1 MEPVNIAFISLGC
14 DKNLYD
20 SEVMLGII
28 DANGYNI
35 VQNEEDA
42 DIIIVNT
49 CGFIKEA
56 NEESIDNILRVAE
69 YKQTGRL
76 KAIIAAGCM
85 VERYKDDIFKNLPE
99 VDAVIGTNDIEKIAD
114 IIKEIN
120 SGKRNIMFVSG
131 IEKNINPDYLL
142 KRRITTLGGL
152 AYLKIAEGC
161 NNFCTYCTIP
171 SIKGKYRSR
180 PIEDIEAEAMRL
192 SKLGVSELIIVA
204 QDTALYGIDLYKEK
218 TLSKLIRK
226 LSEIDDIKWI
236 RLMYCYPENIDD
248 SLIDEIASNKKVL
261 HYIDMPIQ
269 HSCDTVLKR
278 MGRKSTKE
286 KLYKVIKKL
295 REKISDICIRTTV
308 ITGFP
313 NETEKE
319 FEELCNFIKDIRFD
333 RLGVFAYSR
342 EEGTPAYNMDNQIDE
357 EVKIKRK
364 NIILDMQRDISEEK
378 CKDFI
383 GKEIEVIV
391 EGRFEN
397 NGKKTY
403 LCRSYRDCYE
413 VDGYVFLDSE
423 NEYMSGDYVKVFVTG
438 ASYYDLIGVEADESA
453 Q

>member
-56 NEESIDNILRVAE
+56 NEESIDNILRAAE

-226 LSEIDDIKWI
+226 LSEIDGIKWI

-295 REKISDICIRTTV
+295 REKNKRYMYKNYCYNRIS
-308 ITGFP
+308 
-313 NETEKE
+313 K
-319 FEELCNFIKDIRFD
+319 
-333 RLGVFAYSR
+333 
-342 EEGTPAYNMDNQIDE
+342 
-357 EVKIKRK
+357 
-364 NIILDMQRDISEEK
+364 
-378 CKDFI
+378 
-383 GKEIEVIV
+383 
-391 EGRFEN
+391 
-397 NGKKTY
+397 
-403 LCRSYRDCYE
+403 
-413 VDGYVFLDSE
+413 
-423 NEYMSGDYVKVFVTG
+423 
-438 ASYYDLIGVEADESA
+438 
-453 Q
+453 

>member
-56 NEESIDNILRVAE
+56 NEESIDNILRAAE

-226 LSEIDDIKWI
+226 LSEIDGIKWI

-295 REKISDICIRTTV
+295 REKISDICRTTV

>member
-1 MEPVNIAFISLGC
+1 
-14 DKNLYD
+14 
-20 SEVMLGII
+20 
-28 DANGYNI
+28 
-35 VQNEEDA
+35 
-42 DIIIVNT
+42 
-49 CGFIKEA
+49 
-56 NEESIDNILRVAE
+56 
-69 YKQTGRL
+69 
-76 KAIIAAGCM
+76 M

-226 LSEIDDIKWI
+226 LSEIDGIKWI

-295 REKISDICIRTTV
+295 REKISDICRTTV

>member
-1 MEPVNIAFISLGC
+1 MKSVNIAFISLGC

-28 DANGYNI
+28 DESGYNV

-56 NEESIDNILRVAE
+56 NEESIDTILRIAE

-76 KAIIAAGCM
+76 KGIIAAGCM

-99 VDAVIGTNDIEKIAD
+99 IDAIVGINDIEKIAD

-120 SGKRNIMFVSG
+120 EGKRNIKFVSG

-142 KRRITTLGGL
+142 KRRVTTLGGL

-171 SIKGKYRSR
+171 FIKGKYRSR
-180 PIEDIEAEAMRL
+180 PIEDIETEAIRL

-218 TLSKLIRK
+218 ALSKLLRR
-226 LSEIDDIKWI
+226 LSEIDGIKWI
-236 RLMYCYPENIDD
+236 RLMYCYPENVDD
-248 SLIDEIASNKKVL
+248 ALIDEIASNKKVL

-278 MGRKSTKE
+278 MGRKTTKE
-286 KLYKVIKKL
+286 KLYKIIKKL

-313 NETEKE
+313 GETEEE
-319 FEELCNFIKDIRFD
+319 FEELCNFISNVKFD
-333 RLGVFAYSR
+333 RLGVFAYSK
-342 EEGTPAYNMDNQIDE
+342 EEGTPAYNMDNQINE
-357 EVKIKRK
+357 KVKIRRK
-364 NIILDMQRDISEEK
+364 DIILNMQRDISEQK

-391 EGRFEN
+391 EGRFEE
-397 NGKKTY
+397 GKKTY

-413 VDGYVFLDSE
+413 VDGYVFFDSN
-423 NEYMSGDYVKVFVTG
+423 NEYMSGDYVKVLITG

>member
-1 MEPVNIAFISLGC
+1 MKPVNIAFISLGC

-28 DANGYNI
+28 DSHGYNI
-35 VQNEEDA
+35 VQNECDA

-56 NEESIDNILRVAE
+56 NEESIDTILRVAE
-69 YKQTGRL
+69 YKQTGHL

-85 VERYKDDIFKNLPE
+85 VERYKDDIFENLPE

-120 SGKRNIMFVSG
+120 DGNRNIMFVSG
-131 IEKNINPDYLL
+131 MEKNINPDYLL

-180 PIEDIEAEAMRL
+180 PIEDIEAEAIRL

-218 TLSKLIRK
+218 TLYKLLRK
-226 LSEIDDIKWI
+226 LSEIDGIKWI

-248 SLIDEIASNKKVL
+248 TLIDEIASNKKVL

-286 KLYKVIKKL
+286 GLYKTIKKL
-295 REKISDICIRTTV
+295 REKINDICIRTTV

-313 NETEKE
+313 GETEKE
-319 FEELCNFIKDIRFD
+319 FNELCDFLSDIQFD
-333 RLGVFAYSR
+333 RLGVFTYSR
-342 EEGTPAYNMDNQIDE
+342 EEGTPAYNMDNQIDD

-364 NIILDMQRDISEEK
+364 DIIFDMQRNISEKK

-383 GKEIEVIV
+383 GKELEVMV
-391 EGRFEN
+391 EGRLEN
-397 NGKKTY
+397 DKKTY

-413 VDGYVFLDSE
+413 VDGYVFLDSDK
-423 NEYMSGDYVKVFVTG
+423 EYMSGDYVKVFITG
-438 ASYYDLIGVEADESA
+438 ASYYDLIGVEVDESA

>member
-56 NEESIDNILRVAE
+56 NEESIDNILRAAE

-226 LSEIDDIKWI
+226 LSEIDGIKWI

>member
-56 NEESIDNILRVAE
+56 NEESIDNILRAAE

-218 TLSKLIRK
+218 NS
-226 LSEIDDIKWI
+226 
-236 RLMYCYPENIDD
+236 
-248 SLIDEIASNKKVL
+248 
-261 HYIDMPIQ
+261 
-269 HSCDTVLKR
+269 
-278 MGRKSTKE
+278 
-286 KLYKVIKKL
+286 
-295 REKISDICIRTTV
+295 
-308 ITGFP
+308 F
-313 NETEKE
+313 
-319 FEELCNFIKDIRFD
+319 
-333 RLGVFAYSR
+333 
-342 EEGTPAYNMDNQIDE
+342 
-357 EVKIKRK
+357 
-364 NIILDMQRDISEEK
+364 
-378 CKDFI
+378 
-383 GKEIEVIV
+383 
-391 EGRFEN
+391 
-397 NGKKTY
+397 
-403 LCRSYRDCYE
+403 
-413 VDGYVFLDSE
+413 
-423 NEYMSGDYVKVFVTG
+423 
-438 ASYYDLIGVEADESA
+438 
-453 Q
+453 

>member
-56 NEESIDNILRVAE
+56 NEESIDNILRAAE

-226 LSEIDDIKWI
+226 LSEIDGIKWI

-378 CKDFI
+378 CKDFK

>member
-56 NEESIDNILRVAE
+56 NEESIDNILRAAE

-226 LSEIDDIKWI
+226 LSEIDGIKWI

-286 KLYKVIKKL
+286 KLYKVIKNL